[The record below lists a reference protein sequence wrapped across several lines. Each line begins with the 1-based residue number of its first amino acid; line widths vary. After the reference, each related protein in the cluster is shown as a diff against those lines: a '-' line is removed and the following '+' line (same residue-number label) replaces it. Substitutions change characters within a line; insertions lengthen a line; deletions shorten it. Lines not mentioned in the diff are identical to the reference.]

1 VFHDDHGTHTR
12 RPAFCHVDNT
22 LNHVPAPFPPQ
33 ASLPSFASA
42 DEADDAIYQIAEKT
56 RLKNEAAKKKEMEKL
71 SKRRDNSKDNEGADL
86 IVKGAIGA
94 SFFLSLPFFY
104 KNLARL
110 GLKFS
115 SVVNKNIKEE
125 DFKR

>member
-1 VFHDDHGTHTR
+1 M
-12 RPAFCHVDNT
+12 
-22 LNHVPAPFPPQ
+22 
-33 ASLPSFASA
+33 
-42 DEADDAIYQIAEKT
+42 K
-56 RLKNEAAKKKEMEKL
+56 KNEEANAKKAAEVAARAKKLQGKKE
-71 SKRRDNSKDNEGADL
+71 NEGADL
-86 IVKGAIGA
+86 IVKGGIAA

-125 DFKR
+125 DYRR